1 MNHLHSLASYRNRRH
16 RRGFMVMVLIMALG
30 AASLVTSGKF
40 FQDAATEYQIA
51 ISNGD
56 GFKAHM
62 LAKAGFTGA
71 VGALKKI
78 PEELLYQ
85 SGLALDPPPIPLG
98 GGVIYYTMS
107 PEDGKIN
114 VNSLVKM
121 YDDQPN
127 QRMIEMM
134 SRLFYQFGLKR
145 ELINPIIDWIDE
157 NHQETGGGA
166 EEYYYSRLKPPR
178 KTKNA
183 PLYSLSEL
191 LRIKGFDR
199 KMIYESLKPKD
210 LNKNSSRDFL
220 TEEERALFSDKDYV
234 LSNNITA
241 YLPYGDTYDDR
252 ININTAPYFVLMSLS
267 DFMTKQAALKIL
279 KLKIQKG
286 GYIKELK
293 DLEAEPEFQIKS
305 SGELTLFKEL
315 AGEGTDV
322 SGGRIKTKGEVY
334 KITGVGIIKDK
345 VTRRVSG
352 IFDITNNQMLYYT
365 EE

>member
-1 MNHLHSLASYRNRRH
+1 MILI
-16 RRGFMVMVLIMALG
+16 LIMALG
-30 AASLVTSGKF
+30 TASLFTASKF

-51 ISNGD
+51 RTQAD

-62 LAKAGFTGA
+62 LAKAGFMGA

-78 PEELLYQ
+78 PEEVLYQ

-114 VNSLVKM
+114 INSLVKI

-127 QRMIEMM
+127 QRAIEMM
-134 SRLFYQFGLKR
+134 SRLFYQFTLKR
-145 ELINPIIDWIDE
+145 EMIFPIIDWIDE

-166 EEYYYSRLKPPR
+166 EQYYYSRLKPPR
-178 KTKNA
+178 KIKNA
-183 PLYSLSEL
+183 PFYSLSEL
-191 LRIKGFDR
+191 LNVKGFDR
-199 KMIYESLKPKD
+199 AIVYESLKPKD
-210 LNKNSSRDFL
+210 YDKNNSADFL
-220 TEEERALFSDKDYV
+220 TDEERALRSDKDYV

-241 YLPYGDTYDDR
+241 YLPHGDSYDDR

-267 DFMTKQAALKIL
+267 DFMTKQAAMKIL
-279 KLKIQKG
+279 KLKLQKG

-293 DLEAEPEFQIKS
+293 DLETEPEFQVKT
-305 SGELTLFKEL
+305 SGELTLYKEL
-315 AGEGTDV
+315 AGEGTEV

-334 KITGVGIIKDK
+334 KITGVGIIKEKVIRK
-345 VTRRVSG
+345 VTG
-352 IFDITNNQMLYYT
+352 IFDLTNNQMLYYT
-365 EE
+365 ED